1 MHPHLFPTI
10 KLSLMIVTITLIHF
24 PTSFLADNDPYLTC
38 EAPFNCSN
46 FSNLSYPFWG
56 SNRPNYCG
64 HPSFQL
70 DCSSNVPQINIT
82 TMNYR
87 VLEIN
92 SSSRILRVARTDY
105 FDTICPAAFVNTTVD
120 NNLFSYITSDDTKLT
135 LYYNCHTPVAAL
147 PNLDFYQFNC
157 SINSSTNF
165 INYFTQS
172 SQTFLTISNLT
183 GACNYW
189 VNVPILQTAVPT
201 TATYDAVIAAIDSGF
216 MLRWDASDSQCDT
229 CLKAGGLC
237 GSDPTTTAFACHCTN
252 GTFAFGCRTVSRS
265 KHPFCCHKFLFH
277 FLSSCLSRLDAQL
290 LASILV
296 ASLSAL
302 MEIIKSSSGA
312 NQTRTNIVFIRVE
325 D

>member
-92 SSSRILRVARTDY
+92 NSSQTLKVARTDY
-105 FDTICPAAFVNTTVD
+105 LDTICPAAFVNTTID
-120 NNLFSYITSDDTKLT
+120 NNLFSYITSSDTNLT
-135 LYYNCHTPVAAL
+135 LYYNCRLPLVGL
-147 PNLDFYQFNC
+147 PNLVLFQFNC
-157 SINSSTNF
+157 SINNTNF
-165 INYFTQS
+165 INYYTQS
-172 SQTFLTISNLT
+172 SQTFSAISVLIE
-183 GACNYW
+183 ACNYW
-189 VNVPILQTAVPT
+189 VNVPVLQSAVPT
-201 TATYDAVIAAIDSGF
+201 ALTYDTVIAAIDSGF
-216 MLRWDASDSQCDT
+216 MLGWDANNSQCDT
-229 CLKAGGLC
+229 CLEAGGLC
-237 GSDPTTTAFACHCTN
+237 GSDPTTSTFACHCTN
-252 GTFAFGCRTVSRS
+252 GTFASGCSTESTS
-265 KHPFCCHKFLFH
+265 KHL
-277 FLSSCLSRLDAQL
+277 FLSS
-290 LASILV
+290 
-296 ASLSAL
+296 
-302 MEIIKSSSGA
+302 
-312 NQTRTNIVFIRVE
+312 
-325 D
+325 